1 MSTLLL
7 VVCCLG
13 VGCVAGKRVIREEKN
28 RKERR
33 EEIGLCCCALRTAIC
48 MNLSELGEKADYEDE
63 ERGDE

>member
-28 RKERR
+28 RKEKTRR
-33 EEIGLCCCALRTAIC
+33 NRVVLLRVKDGY
-48 MNLSELGEKADYEDE
+48 LYEFV
-63 ERGDE
+63 GTW